1 MSIYFM
7 GLMRKGRDGQE
18 SAQIGI
24 AASVATVMEIWSQLS
39 DDVLRLKSSE
49 MLSFITVTEIEPP
62 RKL

>member
-1 MSIYFM
+1 M